1 MDSIKIGMIG
11 FGTVGAGVV
20 NLLEENGSALADR
33 IGRKLILEKI
43 AVRDTGKKRGAPFDR
58 AKLTTDPRQIVESPD
73 IDIVIEVMGGEEE
86 ALNLTLQAIKN
97 GKHLVT
103 ANKLMLALRG
113 EEVYQAAESAGVE
126 LGFEAAVAGAIPV
139 IRTIRHSFA
148 SDRIAL
154 VQGIVNGTGNYILS
168 RMTDEGKPFDDI
180 LKDAQALGYAE
191 ADPALDVG
199 GGDSAHKIAILAS
212 LAFRTPV
219 DFKDVYTEG
228 ITAITPEDI
237 IMAGEFGYRV
247 KLLALARRNHDS
259 IDVRV
264 HPAMVPK
271 NHMIANVNGALN
283 AVEIVGDYAGPNT
296 LQGPGA
302 GAGPTAS
309 AVVADIVDI
318 GGKIVY
324 GGAGKVSPIGIPL
337 SSRKKIPVAP
347 VDKVSSEYYLRFTVP
362 DRPGVLAEI
371 SGALGR
377 NKISISSMIQRGRK
391 ENEPVSVVLMTHTAL
406 ESDLN
411 RALDEIARTDICQA
425 DTMRVRIVKDA

>member
-1 MDSIKIGMIG
+1 MSSIKIGMIG

-20 NLLEENGSALADR
+20 NLLEESGSELARR
-33 IGRKLILEKI
+33 IGRPLSMEKI
-43 AVRDTGKKRGAPFDR
+43 AVRDLGKKRAAPFDR
-58 AKLTTDPRQIVESPD
+58 AKLTADPMEIVDSPG

-86 ALNLTLQAIKN
+86 ALKLTLLAVKN
-97 GKHLVT
+97 GKHVVT

-113 EEVYQAAESAGVE
+113 EEIYKAVEEAGVE
-126 LGFEAAVAGAIPV
+126 LGFEAAVAGAIPI

-148 SDRIAL
+148 SDRIDL

-168 RMTDEGKPFDDI
+168 RMTDEGKPFDEV

-212 LAFRTPV
+212 LAFKTPV
-219 DFKDVYTEG
+219 DFADVYIEG

-237 IMAGEFGYRV
+237 VMAGDFGYRV
-247 KLLALARRNHDS
+247 KLLALARRNEDS

-264 HPAMVPK
+264 HPALLPES
-271 NHMIANVNGALN
+271 HMIANVNGALN
-283 AVEIVGDYAGPNT
+283 AVEIVGDCAGPNM

-318 GGKIVY
+318 GRKIVH
-324 GGAGKVSPIGIPL
+324 GGAGKVSPMGIPL
-337 SSRKKIPVAP
+337 SSRKKIPVMP
-347 VDKVSSEYYLRFTVP
+347 MEKVSSEYYLRFTVP
-362 DRPGVLAEI
+362 DRPGVLAVI
-371 SGALGR
+371 AGALGK

-411 RALDEIARTDICQA
+411 KALDEIAKTDVCA
-425 DTMRVRIVKDA
+425 APTMRVRIVKDA

>member
-20 NLLEENGSALADR
+20 NLLEESGSALADR
-33 IGRKLILEKI
+33 IGRKLVLEKI
-43 AVRDTGKKRGAPFDR
+43 AARDLSKKRGAPFDR
-58 AKLTTDPRQIVESPD
+58 AKLTTDPKKIVESRG
-73 IDIVIEVMGGEEE
+73 IDIVIEVMGGEDE
-86 ALNLTLQAIKN
+86 ALGLTLQAIKN
-97 GKHLVT
+97 GKHVVT

-113 EEVYQAAESAGVE
+113 EEVYKAAEEAGVE

-148 SDRIAL
+148 SDRILL

-168 RMTDEGKPFDDI
+168 RMTDEGKPFDEI

-212 LAFRTPV
+212 LAFKTPV

-247 KLLALARRNHDS
+247 KLLALARRSRDS

-264 HPAMVPK
+264 HPAMLPK
-271 NHMIANVNGALN
+271 SHMIANVNGALN
-283 AVEIVGDYAGPNT
+283 AVEIIGDYAGPNT

-318 GGKIVY
+318 GEKIVH
-324 GGAGKVSPIGIPL
+324 GGAGKVSPVGIPL
-337 SSRKKIPVAP
+337 SLRKKIPVAP
-347 VDKVSSEYYLRFTVP
+347 VEQVSSEYYLRFTVT

-411 RALDEIARTDICQA
+411 RALGEIAKTDVCQA

>member
-1 MDSIKIGMIG
+1 
-11 FGTVGAGVV
+11 
-20 NLLEENGSALADR
+20 
-33 IGRKLILEKI
+33 
-43 AVRDTGKKRGAPFDR
+43 
-58 AKLTTDPRQIVESPD
+58 
-73 IDIVIEVMGGEEE
+73 
-86 ALNLTLQAIKN
+86 
-97 GKHLVT
+97 
-103 ANKLMLALRG
+103 
-113 EEVYQAAESAGVE
+113 
-126 LGFEAAVAGAIPV
+126 VAGAIPV

-148 SDRIAL
+148 SDRIVL

-247 KLLALARRNHDS
+247 KLLALARRNQNS

-283 AVEIVGDYAGPNT
+283 AVEIIGDYAGPNT

-347 VDKVSSEYYLRFTVP
+347 VAQVSSEYYLRFTVP

-411 RALDEIARTDICQA
+411 KALDEIARTDVCQA

>member
-20 NLLEENGSALADR
+20 NLLEESGSALADR
-33 IGRKLILEKI
+33 IGRKLVLEKI

-58 AKLTTDPRQIVESPD
+58 ARLTTDPRQIVESPD

-86 ALNLTLQAIKN
+86 ALSLTLQAIKN

-283 AVEIVGDYAGPNT
+283 AVEIVGDYAGPNI

-347 VDKVSSEYYLRFTVP
+347 VDQVSSEYYLRFTVP

-391 ENEPVSVVLMTHTAL
+391 ENEPVSVVLMTHIAL

-425 DTMRVRIVKDA
+425 DTMRVRIAKDA